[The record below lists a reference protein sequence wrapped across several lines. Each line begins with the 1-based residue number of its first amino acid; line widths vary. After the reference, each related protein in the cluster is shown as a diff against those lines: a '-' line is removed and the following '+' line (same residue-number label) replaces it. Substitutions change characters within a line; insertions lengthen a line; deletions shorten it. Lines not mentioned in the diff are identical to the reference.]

1 MYSSGSEDEEEELF
15 GNGGRPAADEAS
27 EDSDGPQP
35 SAYDQSYGS
44 LGGDVLGEPDAPA
57 QGSPRRRRRRAAS
70 GDDDRTPSRL
80 FDFRRGADHWPAC
93 CELVEPR
100 RGRDLAEAARR
111 EAESSA
117 EKDADDFGF
126 DDRDRDDLDDFF
138 EGDDRPPAFGPE
150 PPPRSGD
157 DDPEDPN
164 KPAAPPAPSTRAP
177 GHATYRRLKDGSH
190 ALEIRPGHRVKLDLT
205 ALVSQGPDAR
215 DPRRGDGRGARR
227 GDRRDAAGA
236 RGDAKGWRPARE
248 LVNDYTV
255 TLDVFFEEPP
265 PAGGL
270 SLFQTA
276 LVHCEESRGGRRRAR
291 VSEGEA
297 LVNGAGG
304 VGALGTFGDTAKARV
319 EPGRWQRVVVSVRC
333 GGGGGSGR
341 AAGGV
346 KKGEVRTYVQATPL
360 ALVRHERVAANER
373 FSLRSDGLYLF
384 SSRSEAMMPGGI
396 LLRTARVDLK
406 AFDDGAVRR
415 LRARDKV
422 FSAVAED
429 DAAKVDAM
437 RGKLALAE
445 LFAKPRP
452 AWDAPAIVAAFGDA
466 HVEGTSL
473 EASSLLAWSHAVL
486 DVALRRCLRQQAP
499 FLAGL
504 PRLAAQA
511 AADAAH
517 VFSRSAPLMKG
528 LVRLLRNPGGPQL
541 CAWLR
546 AIKKKLADADVGESL
561 LLPLLVEGRELLLVV
576 ERPSERTFTVVVVAT
591 APTRALRHHAVDA
604 ADGRKVKFR
613 SALVLAN
620 VPKKNALDDV
630 FWAAAYNLAVHAHDG
645 DTRRFY
651 DVLLP
656 FLTGKTLEAS
666 LVEAE
671 RDARDG
677 GEPAGDGDDA
687 FDARAAAAGRRGAWR
702 SPQRSET
709 AYVRCLFDALHYL
722 MLRRGC
728 RSRDA
733 KQVRLA
739 LKAQLADFVARD
751 LRVVAPDANGAKVA
765 RLVAT
770 QLAYGAAKF
779 AARPDAPAGFRDGG
793 PRAARAIAEGI
804 LSEVGD
810 GARPRDGNVEVD
822 LDLEA
827 SLATQW
833 RDALAWRVEP
843 CAPDAGNAATLR
855 KYAAV
860 DALAVP
866 EVAATFEEALEAL
879 RTCDRL
885 CSLVDNQPH
894 AIKNDKLLILALVQ
908 HTLTCAVPTPRPR
921 ADASSPAAGRAAKR
935 RRAKKEPEK
944 VAPEAVP
951 TDWAPGEAAEAAAT
965 AADCL
970 WDGACDYATQVEAL
984 LTLRRLVEHFTAAV
998 LSTQQDRALDL
1009 ACLVVP
1015 GAACAI
1021 ADAILRRRAADAPS
1035 SFCCQLRGQLACGRQ
1050 LGHRGYGL
1058 SCETFATQTAAI
1070 EAHAPALAVCR
1081 SAVLDYFNSPDQR
1094 GLEKIMAF
1102 EDAFELRPG
1111 RPTVA
1116 LLRNLC
1122 RELSLATPNPH
1133 LELCDALPCTSN
1145 VMKNYPEIA
1154 PYRDLNFF
1162 WKFFLNADRAAF
1174 SNYVPA
1180 DDAPAAPERRGP
1192 GGGGRRKRGS
1202 RDARSVS
1209 RCDRLGAQ
1217 LTWGWS
1223 AEEGGYAVSMGGA
1236 SLRCR
1241 PDPDALDPVTGRKI
1255 PEDDAPRHRYPSR
1268 ADPGAYLGPGLSAKQ
1283 RRNIT
1288 ENDIL
1293 YRPSLP
1299 GFQDSR
1305 ADDAPALGQRD
1316 AELLLSYLTVP
1327 YIRLPLVL
1335 TFFASEDRVHKL
1347 ASRPLR
1353 GLLDAVLFEPGRH
1366 LGLAA
1371 TAVAPETVP
1380 TPRNEL
1386 LATPHGHLLAE
1397 LRRAPA
1403 AVLGNVVALL
1413 RGARALDTGAVCD
1426 AASDD
1431 FNGGVGII
1439 LYAARLGARVANF
1452 VAFLLAAR
1460 DGTAAVANANAT
1472 CLRGVPLRDLD
1483 VPGGVA
1489 AAALD
1494 AGAAQLRAQLAAFGR
1509 LLDEYLRTLDAQTRA
1524 APGDEALVDRNSRL
1538 ACDLH
1543 AHQLLL
1549 RRDATDDASV
1559 PGLLGSF
1566 LFLTTRHT
1574 FNKFRRDDGKILV
1587 PEFELYELLQHT
1599 RRRLCAAAAVA
1610 DQAGLDAIMAPAL
1623 ATATSV
1629 TGAFVDGDGD
1639 AATDAAWGR
1648 VAGARNRGRYTT
1660 TARGDARGPVKSVAD
1675 SSELDVE
1682 IDAQIGQLTLR
1693 GKHLAALESAVAGYR
1708 DVRVVFGD
1716 AAIQASL
1723 SERAEHRNVYRLVG
1737 LDHSIEWWPTPH
1749 GDCPSIP
1756 ETYGREYDP
1765 SELFESELWIPRV
1778 FEPLRR
1784 AFFDGPRP
1792 APMQFLLP
1800 DDPFPAS
1807 AEVAEL
1813 LGLHQRLGGPAK
1825 RVVLFKRRRCAHV
1838 YELCTRG
1845 REWHWSLHLATDAR
1859 FCLAALQP
1867 SSGRRVA
1874 PFPPWWTHGGGAAY
1888 PVGVL
1893 DHVPSELDGDGRHES
1908 VVIRRDATHADN
1920 LSGGVETYT
1929 PPRLLRGLI
1938 PETLLDDFR
1947 FWRDESDPAA
1957 FGREV
1962 FRGYALD
1969 DGGDD
1974 DDDDAGS
1981 KEASDDLIVVELVDH
1996 GGCKAL
2002 TCTGL
2007 VGRSARVA
2015 RVSKAAAKRRRAAVD
2030 ALAALVA
2037 DLGVLRVAAQSAEPR
2052 KRRDK
2057 APPKKP
2063 GKVEELAFR
2072 EGADVEWRSAA
2083 AAADEADK
2091 WLPCEVVRV
2100 DYGKRTYDLEFS
2112 GPYQYLGTQRGVKP
2126 EDVNARG
2133 ANSEAKAEG
2142 EGQWRFSGLS
2152 DSEDDDW
2159 ASDGHESDGD
2169 GDGGEPAGAGR
2180 SLPFDVRARL
2190 GAALDAAGRD
2200 ENACADAVRALAAAG
2215 RTFDTVGAL
2224 VDAVAAHCGAAPAAD
2239 DGELRL
2245 LDLLHAPRK
2254 SRLFT
2259 LAGTLARVECLSH
2272 VLAWTRATG
2281 GDDDV
2286 IAAGVPELSL
2296 VELPRLKLSFAAR
2309 RDHAGKLRLF
2319 SVDHVDLF
2327 VVPDQRAAAAFPL
2340 LEGIDHALLLSN
2352 ARGDSFA
2359 LVPVVIPRRPPV
2371 RTQPFS
2377 VELVLDR
2384 EGTYNGAYDGRE
2396 PFPSTRFF
2404 LYAVHVSMAFLMPRG
2419 LPSALYLLLLRLL
2432 KRDYAGAFRL
2442 CDSVASDVALGV
2454 DEAAIFTALGEANDD
2469 RAPGAHAVRLK
2480 VSLVTAESGEELP
2493 WDLTTELSR
2502 YVSKL
2507 PHVGACC
2514 RLALRDE
2521 LRLLESPKC
2530 AVDEDSAAYSPADR
2544 GHEPHMLALCHNRRS
2559 FLRALAAGEATCA
2572 VATPPRERTSDGWP
2586 LYADETCF
2594 GMSYAEAADA
2604 RSVDDLARA
2613 SRRLPARDAREKD
2626 AAPADG
2632 AAPPAPPG
2640 GWLVVAAFTASWSSA
2655 CASLVP
2661 AAEALA
2667 PAYPAAVF
2675 ASCRVDAD
2683 PGLHE
2688 LAVARGVA
2696 HFPSF
2701 VLSRGDKK
2709 LAVVAASKSDEA
2721 RTIPALVAAI
2731 ERELTDDDTHAYAA
2745 WRHHAASSRSDAP
2758 PADDGDDGGD
2768 VLWTWDLEAAG
2779 DGLRVEALGATAVLP
2794 SRDDLDDLDDARA
2807 CWEWAKDD
2815 GKAEWRAKWAPFEPQ
2830 TQTFLEIAFLSGK
2843 LYREQS
2849 VTDEGDN
2856 GLHVY
2861 FSDDDIDIDTYV
2873 VSGFKGYRT
2882 SDYEDIRL
2890 RRKGYRA
2897 MVLGEEAYL
2906 SKRQEAID
2914 RRNAEWRDQYEAY
2927 SAKRR
2932 EARRGRDAVAV
2943 RGTAP
2948 LQRDSGVHTWRLR
2961 WTHAPGAGGRGDG
2974 CGVVAEGSEA
2984 FGPALYPCLGGPDC
2998 DGGSL
3003 GLHASGELWVAGAEA
3018 ARVGAAGLLWSEG
3031 DEVACVLDT
3040 SNGGSLSFS
3049 VNGVPV
3055 SRVVEDVFETL
3066 GCTEC
3071 YPAVSL
3077 APLDDDGGRA
3087 AAKDAALGLA
3097 ASKGAEKKED
3107 EENEE
3112 NDGDDDDEDAADEI
3126 MSKEPWEQLQILELA
3141 QLTRVAPEKIVK
3153 LNAKQRAELE
3163 RVARPPVATVTI
3175 VDGAPDPPP
3184 ATPERPR
3191 KARAASD
3198 ASEAPSEDDD
3208 DDGDDASAAKKKA
3221 RAGKK
3226 ADAEDDDVPLHKVR
3240 WMRETPNGWV
3250 AHDAK
3255 VSAALE
3261 RAKRLGKLETSLHVG
3276 GESFTF
3282 KLAAGGGDGG
3292 GGDEPLQIPDGGGE
3306 ASKLRRHFVGEGLRG
3321 QWELLSVKYTPPAS
3335 LYGASVLGVIEK
3347 VWSGD
3352 ESFAGAKYGFGF
3364 LLLYALF
3371 QGDLK
3376 AHVCGSS
3383 WSTGGLW
3390 GSLGWG
3396 SVGSD
3401 RPRDGA
3407 AFAPFPGKK
3416 AKQTNDSHR
3425 LALLLTQLYS
3435 DRRVKSVWGSLV
3447 NVLGRNKQLCVRL
3460 PRFRDSRR
3468 KRRSNVFN
3476 GWVDDAEPKSPL
3488 GELFEQVV
3496 PVMQK
3501 LRKRRGALLFPPKPP
3516 HDALPAPRRS
3526 RPVEKDADACALP
3539 ELSDAGRSSFEAS
3552 GVTETQILELAKRAG
3567 FDLALPEDRAA
3578 DGRPRAP
3585 VHCDDGDGWRAWAD
3599 RETRLAEARQYDK
3612 VLLVAYFRAS
3622 WCAACR
3628 SSDAVVKALALSAPT
3643 ARFATLDFDD
3653 CDDVAAAVG
3662 VVGTPC
3668 CVFFRGGGT
3677 KAHAKLDCTAAP
3689 RGDGDDFAAS
3699 LVKGLMD
3706 ASTPDEK
3713 LKLSTAFNKALETAG
3728 ARASE
3733 REQLRA
3739 LREAAGGEES
3749 TYSVEAAKKAAARL
3763 AASPA
3768 ALATLTLEPTRD
3780 LREAHVVRRER
3791 ASRRGRDLAAPFAVV
3806 AAHDAARTPVA
3817 AAFLERMRSDA
3828 ADLAAA
3834 RGGWEPALA
3843 ALPADAAALF
3853 DGDGGALRDARAG
3866 LAKLAADVDAAR
3878 RGDSV
3883 AVALAVPL
3891 LTRAANDVSGG
3902 DPAATCAFVLARLA
3916 GSAAELWPEFVF
3928 GALLSSRG
3936 EADVRKLNPFLDGA
3950 SIETLLELVAAT
3962 MLRANRVGVLSR
3974 VAGDCAALEEKLAAA
3989 AAAEDRGAAAAV
4001 LGPQIRQIA
4010 KSLASTLSSTRA
4022 YARATAKGV
4031 GLDPRFLVFEFVWNL
4046 FLRPKQVEIVEK
4058 LRSDALAGRSTV
4070 KQMIMGAGK
4079 TTVVAPLLALML
4091 ADGESL
4097 VVSVV
4102 PKALLEMTRAR
4113 LRATFATIIAKRV
4126 FTLHY
4131 DRSTVPSPQ
4140 LLASLVAARD
4150 ARAVVVATP
4159 TSVKSIMLGFVEALR
4174 RARDGA
4180 GPAPGVDELR
4190 GVLELFRG
4198 GAMLLDE
4205 VDLLLHPLK
4214 SELNFPVGERRPL
4227 DGADAGERWSLP
4239 MALVDAVFYASHR
4252 RSYALEARGE
4262 VLEALERLRAAVDG
4276 GYDRMAF
4283 QRLPHLTLL
4292 DPAYYHAHVK
4302 PPLAAVA
4309 FAWLQGSQH
4318 LAGISR
4324 ADALDYL
4331 LRGAVAASDVD
4342 ARRRLLEEAADAD
4355 GSSPELAAAL
4365 GAARSYGE
4373 LYAAVRAIEREA
4385 DATTFAAQRELA
4397 ALDGRL
4403 AAARR
4408 RLADAED
4415 PPDASL
4421 DNSVVVWLAPAFA
4434 AGRAG
4439 AGAALDFDR
4448 DGAADGDAA
4457 GAVAATCVKL
4467 EESLGVA
4474 VKRCDDR
4481 HEALARCRDLA
4492 RQKRL
4497 RCVVCGGGERRP
4509 VCGPSCNRSHVKD
4522 GACVRCGNGWGYH
4535 NGHMCQNGARGAW
4548 PLRPKGRSRGDDDDD
4563 DDAARAS
4570 SKVDGEALLRD
4581 LVGGGEGAAAPVVAP
4596 SRCLVFVGHGAQ
4608 PEAARARL
4616 WGLGV
4621 ASTDAT
4627 DGVCDWVEA
4636 RPPWPAPEA
4645 APAGD
4650 DEPAALKRATS
4661 TEVATARLEG
4671 LRAIVDGLERRRAAA
4686 VDADDAARRALRARA
4701 ADAHDRLK
4709 RAVAA
4714 RLARLRSFGAV
4725 AGGGADDA
4733 PPDPAGGVACARALD
4748 ALTRGGALDGGA
4760 RAALAGEA
4768 RFLERLRLA
4777 SATTALVAS
4786 PHQKKLLN
4794 LAADWLGTFMP
4805 HCLAKVNRVSYG
4817 LLEEREIARA
4827 LRDDPRVPRSRLKL
4841 AVPFV
4846 GKDVPTTASE
4856 FAHPDVTIGLTIL
4869 AYRYSGLRREDFD
4882 EIADALTADFGREI
4896 GPARDRPS
4904 SRRHELW
4911 VLSAGG
4917 SIRGLGRGAGDDDS
4931 KTVVQLKFLQR
4942 SNADQMDRLYGLWR
4956 REPHA
4961 IHHFLGASVMPTHMR
4976 TQRLKISAS
4985 GQAVGGDMLF
4995 PRRVGFSGT
5004 PSDLLPLELGKC
5016 GYEKGDDA
5024 AMLDVV
5030 LDPEV
5035 TDITHLDVGW
5045 SVANVLDLAAAATEP
5060 RVHALIDTGALV
5072 TGLRNLEVAR
5082 QLLKR
5087 GLPWCDGVV
5096 YLDHDDKK
5104 QVLVRATGRS
5114 MPEEQCGVPLE
5125 RRFAFYDMVHTT
5137 GMDIRHV
5144 ANATALVTLGK
5155 DMVWRDYAQGVYRMR
5170 GVGNG
5175 QRVRVVLIPEVRR
5188 LLRLELAGCEAAP
5201 ETGSDLERVVAW
5213 LVVNAL
5219 KSEQLQWSML
5229 CAQNLKNVY
5238 RKAAFKALLDE
5249 ETPAAGALD
5258 VFEEAIDVS
5267 LEASV
5272 PDPAPFAA
5280 KLKMLV
5286 DRHAAFCASESD
5298 RATAARV
5305 LADVAAHAVERKS
5318 RGGKRLDTEQER
5330 EQEQEQEK
5338 EIRAARDQ
5346 RVEVEKF
5353 VEREYSRDAEAA
5365 SPWPLAALAAFEP
5378 GADDDDA
5385 PFFPLAEL
5393 ALRHHE
5399 PLAFPGQL
5407 LASRNYFRRS
5417 WGGLRRLRNVVVVM
5431 EWAPR
5436 GGGNGAPP
5444 PPPADGAAVLTAR
5457 QATAVAKA
5465 HALFRGGD
5473 AAMSRDAL
5481 RDAVETVEDV
5491 DEPCGEAKLDGVLA
5505 EFGTPGGLLD
5515 EAGFARLLASGG
5527 LHPRTDGRYYVLLSL
5542 SEAETL
5548 RRALHARGD
5557 APLATRADGATP
5569 DVALRYSPLA
5579 GGDAPRVDGSAPER
5593 PGGPG
5598 DGGVLLDA
5606 SPAWWARA
5614 SAVEGR
5620 CSLSPTGATRSEAA
5634 VAHACLRFF
5643 DGDVHF
5649 GEASLHAL
5657 VRALAAVPPRRR
5669 RIYFA
5674 ALAAARRRFD
5684 RDPGRTP
5691 LGRAFELEDGFA
5703 LLGRRATARF
5713 LRRAIAERGLGPWR
5727 AFLAFDSSNT
5737 GRLAPPEVFG
5747 ALRFLGAG
5755 ADVVDAEDVLDFVG
5769 HYADGDAAIDAAR
5782 AAAGGDGGA
5791 GDRLELSYRAY
5802 ARALRVDADADDA
5815 EAGGDDAL
5823 AVAPHG
5829 ADELRAAELQRRRL
5843 AIEAAAAERAR
5854 SAARAEALDAR
5865 VFDEE
5870 LLEAERRHGAAGVNP
5885 AVADAG
5891 DGATRTVFDFG
5902 RGRLPLRCA
5911 ALGPSS
5917 PRGGPA
5923 SPRRRGGEGL
5933 DLVRLDFSRV
5943 AARPVPE
5950 LLCACGHAL
5959 SVYESSWERCGRCR
5973 PRDDRGTTRICWEC
5987 YVNVCERCVR
5997 GHRRAE
6003 LAKRADTSGRATFA
6017 RCATGAGVALHVPAK
6032 ALRFAHPRPLERYT
6046 LTLDVR
6052 LDRLPAPRAHAAL
6065 VCLNPAGPRRRASL
6079 YVDGDGA
6086 LAAPRDVE
6094 GDGAARP
6101 PAAARLRPGKWHAVS
6116 LVVDAAAGTL
6126 EAFVDGAAAA
6136 SIAGGDAAELA
6147 LGRSLH
6153 LFAGGARAH
6162 ARGGGVRRVVLLST
6176 ALDAAAV
6183 ADVAAKSAAE
6193 NPEFVA
6199 CATLVQ
6205 KVARGFRVRREAEK
6219 EEDDDE
6225 EEEDDDDEEEEDEPR
6240 RARRKKKS

>member
-44 LGGDVLGEPDAPA
+44 LGGD
-57 QGSPRRRRRRAAS
+57 
-70 GDDDRTPSRL
+70 
-80 FDFRRGADHWPAC
+80 
-93 CELVEPR
+93 LVDPR

-138 EGDDRPPAFGPE
+138 EGDDRPPALGPE

-157 DDPEDPN
+157 DDHEDPS

-205 ALVSQGPDAR
+205 APCRRAR
-215 DPRRGDGRGARR
+215 TRGTRGAATAAARARRPARRRGRARR
-227 GDRRDAAGA
+227 RQ
-236 RGDAKGWRPARE
+236 GWRRRE

-255 TLDVFFEEPP
+255 TLGVFFEEPP

-304 VGALGTFGDTAKARV
+304 VGALGTFGDTAKARGAG
-319 EPGRWQRVVVSVRC
+319 PLAAGRRL
-333 GGGGGSGR
+333 R
-341 AAGGV
+341 AAAAAGLWPRGGV

-415 LRARDKV
+415 HRARDKV

-452 AWDAPAIVAAFGDA
+452 AWDAPAI
-466 HVEGTSL
+466 
-473 EASSLLAWSHAVL
+473 
-486 DVALRRCLRQQAP
+486 
-499 FLAGL
+499 
-504 PRLAAQA
+504 
-511 AADAAH
+511 
-517 VFSRSAPLMKG
+517 
-528 LVRLLRNPGGPQL
+528 L

-546 AIKKKLADADVGESL
+546 AIKKKLTDADVGESL

-666 LVEAE
+666 S
-671 RDARDG
+671 
-677 GEPAGDGDDA
+677 
-687 FDARAAAAGRRGAWR
+687 GRGR

-751 LRVVAPDANGAKVA
+751 RGRRPTPNGAKVA

-793 PRAARAIAEGI
+793 PRAAGHRQGI
-804 LSEVGD
+804 LSE
-810 GARPRDGNVEVD
+810 
-822 LDLEA
+822 
-827 SLATQW
+827 W

-855 KYAAV
+855 KYAAI

-885 CSLVDNQPH
+885 SHADVRGADAAAACARASL
-894 AIKNDKLLILALVQ
+894 AA
-908 HTLTCAVPTPRPR
+908 RPR
-921 ADASSPAAGRAAKR
+921 GEAAQGQ
-935 RRAKKEPEK
+935 KEPEK
-944 VAPEAVP
+944 AAPEAVP

-970 WDGACDYATQVEAL
+970 WDGDCDYATQVEAL

-1058 SCETFATQTAAI
+1058 SCETFASQTAAI
-1070 EAHAPALAVCR
+1070 EAHAPALA
-1081 SAVLDYFNSPDQR
+1081 
-1094 GLEKIMAF
+1094 
-1102 EDAFELRPG
+1102 
-1111 RPTVA
+1111 
-1116 LLRNLC
+1116 
-1122 RELSLATPNPH
+1122 
-1133 LELCDALPCTSN
+1133 TSRDR
-1145 VMKNYPEIA
+1145 

-1174 SNYVPA
+1174 ANYVPS

-1192 GGGGRRKRGS
+1192 GGGGRRKRSS

-1299 GFQDSR
+1299 GFQDSK
-1305 ADDAPALGQRD
+1305 ADDVPALGQRD

-1413 RGARALDTGAVCD
+1413 RGARALDTGAVC
-1426 AASDD
+1426 A
-1431 FNGGVGII
+1431 GH
-1439 LYAARLGARVANF
+1439 AR
-1452 VAFLLAAR
+1452 
-1460 DGTAAVANANAT
+1460 
-1472 CLRGVPLRDLD
+1472 
-1483 VPGGVA
+1483 
-1489 AAALD
+1489 
-1494 AGAAQLRAQLAAFGR
+1494 
-1509 LLDEYLRTLDAQTRA
+1509 

-1549 RRDATDDASV
+1549 RRDATDGVV

-1574 FNKFRRDDGKILV
+1574 FNKFRRDDGKILAA
-1587 PEFELYELLQHT
+1587 
-1599 RRRLCAAAAVA
+1599 RRSWR
-1610 DQAGLDAIMAPAL
+1610 QR

-1639 AATDAAWGR
+1639 ASTDAAWGR

-1660 TARGDARGPVKSVAD
+1660 TARGDAGGPVRSVAD

-1716 AAIQASL
+1716 AAIRRR
-1723 SERAEHRNVYRLVG
+1723 SEREHRNVYRLVG

-1756 ETYGREYDP
+1756 DTYGREYDP
-1765 SELFESELWIPRV
+1765 SELFESELWIPSV

-1825 RVVLFKRRRCAHV
+1825 RVL
-1838 YELCTRG
+1838 
-1845 REWHWSLHLATDAR
+1845 
-1859 FCLAALQP
+1859 
-1867 SSGRRVA
+1867 
-1874 PFPPWWTHGGGAAY
+1874 GGGAATS
-1888 PVGVL
+1888 P
-1893 DHVPSELDGDGRHES
+1893 
-1908 VVIRRDATHADN
+1908 VIRRDAAHADN

-1981 KEASDDLIVVELVDH
+1981 KEASDDLILVEL
-1996 GGCKAL
+1996 
-2002 TCTGL
+2002 
-2007 VGRSARVA
+2007 
-2015 RVSKAAAKRRRAAVD
+2015 
-2030 ALAALVA
+2030 
-2037 DLGVLRVAAQSAEPR
+2037 SAEPR

-2057 APPKKP
+2057 APRRSRARSR
-2063 GKVEELAFR
+2063 LAFG
-2072 EGADVEWRSAA
+2072 GAGVEWRSAA

-2142 EGQWRFSGLS
+2142 EGQWRFAGLS

-2159 ASDGHESDGD
+2159 ASDGHESDDAGD
-2169 GDGGEPAGAGR
+2169 DGRGRAR

-2190 GAALDAAGRD
+2190 GAVFDAAGRD
-2200 ENACADAVRALAAAG
+2200 GGACAGAVKALAAAG
-2215 RTFDTVGAL
+2215 RTFDTVAAL
-2224 VDAVAAHCGAAPAAD
+2224 VDAVAAHCGAGAGGGRRRAAPLGPAA
-2239 DGELRL
+2239 R
-2245 LDLLHAPRK
+2245 AAK

-2281 GDDDV
+2281 GDDDG

-2309 RDHAGKLRLF
+2309 RDHAGALRLF

-2384 EGTYNGAYDGRE
+2384 EGTYNGAYDGKE

-2469 RAPGAHAVRLK
+2469 RAPEAHAVRLK
-2480 VSLVTAESGEELP
+2480 VSLVTAESGEALP

-2502 YVSKL
+2502 YVAKL

-2559 FLRALAAGEATCA
+2559 FLRALAAGEKTCA

-2604 RSVDDLARA
+2604 RS
-2613 SRRLPARDAREKD
+2613 
-2626 AAPADG
+2626 
-2632 AAPPAPPG
+2632 
-2640 GWLVVAAFTASWSSA
+2640 
-2655 CASLVP
+2655 
-2661 AAEALA
+2661 
-2667 PAYPAAVF
+2667 
-2675 ASCRVDAD
+2675 
-2683 PGLHE
+2683 

-2701 VLSRGDKK
+2701 VLSRGEKK

-2731 ERELTDDDTHAYAA
+2731 ERELTDDARPRCSA

-2849 VTDEGDN
+2849 
-2856 GLHVY
+2856 
-2861 FSDDDIDIDTYV
+2861 
-2873 VSGFKGYRT
+2873 GYRT

-2948 LQRDSGVHTWRLR
+2948 LQRDSGVHAWRLR

-3003 GLHASGELWVAGAEA
+3003 GLHASGELWVAGTEA
-3018 ARVGAAGLLWSEG
+3018 ARVGAGGLLWSEG

-3040 SNGGSLSFS
+3040 SDGGSLSFS

-3055 SRVVEDVFETL
+3055 DRVVEDVFETL

-3077 APLDDDGGRA
+3077 APLDDDGGGA

-3107 EENEE
+3107 EEHEE
-3112 NDGDDDDEDAADEI
+3112 NGGDDDDEDAADEI

-3163 RVARPPVATVTI
+3163 RVARPPVAT
-3175 VDGAPDPPP
+3175 
-3184 ATPERPR
+3184 
-3191 KARAASD
+3191 
-3198 ASEAPSEDDD
+3198 
-3208 DDGDDASAAKKKA
+3208 
-3221 RAGKK
+3221 
-3226 ADAEDDDVPLHKVR
+3226 
-3240 WMRETPNGWV
+3240 
-3250 AHDAK
+3250 

-3347 VWSGD
+3347 VWATSRPTSAARPGAR
-3352 ESFAGAKYGFGF
+3352 AG
-3364 LLLYALF
+3364 
-3371 QGDLK
+3371 
-3376 AHVCGSS
+3376 S
-3383 WSTGGLW
+3383 

-3396 SVGSD
+3396 SGAATGAG
-3401 RPRDGA
+3401 GA
-3407 AFAPFPGKK
+3407 AFASFPGKK

-3468 KRRSNVFN
+3468 KRRSNIFN

-3526 RPVEKDADACALP
+3526 RPSTRTDP
-3539 ELSDAGRSSFEAS
+3539 GAGEAR
-3552 GVTETQILELAKRAG
+3552 GLRPRVAG
-3567 FDLALPEDRAA
+3567 GPRRR
-3578 DGRPRAP
+3578 RPRAP
-3585 VHCDDGDGWRAWAD
+3585 AHCDDGDGWRAWAD

-3689 RGDGDDFAAS
+3689 LGDGDDRVFGQGPHGRA
-3699 LVKGLMD
+3699 D
-3706 ASTPDEK
+3706 ARRK

-3728 ARASE
+3728 AQASE

-3739 LREAAGGEES
+3739 LRRPR
-3749 TYSVEAAKKAAARL
+3749 AKRRRTRRGAR
-3763 AASPA
+3763 
-3768 ALATLTLEPTRD
+3768 RQ
-3780 LREAHVVRRER
+3780 RR
-3791 ASRRGRDLAAPFAVV
+3791 SRR
-3806 AAHDAARTPVA
+3806 
-3817 AAFLERMRSDA
+3817 
-3828 ADLAAA
+3828 
-3834 RGGWEPALA
+3834 
-3843 ALPADAAALF
+3843 
-3853 DGDGGALRDARAG
+3853 
-3866 LAKLAADVDAAR
+3866 
-3878 RGDSV
+3878 
-3883 AVALAVPL
+3883 
-3891 LTRAANDVSGG
+3891 
-3902 DPAATCAFVLARLA
+3902 
-3916 GSAAELWPEFVF
+3916 
-3928 GALLSSRG
+3928 
-3936 EADVRKLNPFLDGA
+3936 
-3950 SIETLLELVAAT
+3950 
-3962 MLRANRVGVLSR
+3962 
-3974 VAGDCAALEEKLAAA
+3974 
-3989 AAAEDRGAAAAV
+3989 
-4001 LGPQIRQIA
+4001 
-4010 KSLASTLSSTRA
+4010 
-4022 YARATAKGV
+4022 
-4031 GLDPRFLVFEFVWNL
+4031 
-4046 FLRPKQVEIVEK
+4046 RP
-4058 LRSDALAGRSTV
+4058 
-4070 KQMIMGAGK
+4070 
-4079 TTVVAPLLALML
+4079 
-4091 ADGESL
+4091 
-4097 VVSVV
+4097 
-4102 PKALLEMTRAR
+4102 
-4113 LRATFATIIAKRV
+4113 
-4126 FTLHY
+4126 
-4131 DRSTVPSPQ
+4131 
-4140 LLASLVAARD
+4140 
-4150 ARAVVVATP
+4150 
-4159 TSVKSIMLGFVEALR
+4159 
-4174 RARDGA
+4174 
-4180 GPAPGVDELR
+4180 
-4190 GVLELFRG
+4190 
-4198 GAMLLDE
+4198 
-4205 VDLLLHPLK
+4205 
-4214 SELNFPVGERRPL
+4214 
-4227 DGADAGERWSLP
+4227 
-4239 MALVDAVFYASHR
+4239 R
-4252 RSYALEARGE
+4252 RS
-4262 VLEALERLRAAVDG
+4262 
-4276 GYDRMAF
+4276 
-4283 QRLPHLTLL
+4283 
-4292 DPAYYHAHVK
+4292 
-4302 PPLAAVA
+4302 
-4309 FAWLQGSQH
+4309 
-4318 LAGISR
+4318 
-4324 ADALDYL
+4324 
-4331 LRGAVAASDVD
+4331 
-4342 ARRRLLEEAADAD
+4342 RR
-4355 GSSPELAAAL
+4355 
-4365 GAARSYGE
+4365 
-4373 LYAAVRAIEREA
+4373 
-4385 DATTFAAQRELA
+4385 
-4397 ALDGRL
+4397 
-4403 AAARR
+4403 
-4408 RLADAED
+4408 
-4415 PPDASL
+4415 
-4421 DNSVVVWLAPAFA
+4421 
-4434 AGRAG
+4434 
-4439 AGAALDFDR
+4439 
-4448 DGAADGDAA
+4448 
-4457 GAVAATCVKL
+4457 
-4467 EESLGVA
+4467 
-4474 VKRCDDR
+4474 
-4481 HEALARCRDLA
+4481 
-4492 RQKRL
+4492 
-4497 RCVVCGGGERRP
+4497 
-4509 VCGPSCNRSHVKD
+4509 
-4522 GACVRCGNGWGYH
+4522 
-4535 NGHMCQNGARGAW
+4535 
-4548 PLRPKGRSRGDDDDD
+4548 
-4563 DDAARAS
+4563 
-4570 SKVDGEALLRD
+4570 
-4581 LVGGGEGAAAPVVAP
+4581 
-4596 SRCLVFVGHGAQ
+4596 
-4608 PEAARARL
+4608 
-4616 WGLGV
+4616 
-4621 ASTDAT
+4621 
-4627 DGVCDWVEA
+4627 
-4636 RPPWPAPEA
+4636 
-4645 APAGD
+4645 
-4650 DEPAALKRATS
+4650 
-4661 TEVATARLEG
+4661 
-4671 LRAIVDGLERRRAAA
+4671 
-4686 VDADDAARRALRARA
+4686 
-4701 ADAHDRLK
+4701 
-4709 RAVAA
+4709 
-4714 RLARLRSFGAV
+4714 
-4725 AGGGADDA
+4725 
-4733 PPDPAGGVACARALD
+4733 
-4748 ALTRGGALDGGA
+4748 
-4760 RAALAGEA
+4760 
-4768 RFLERLRLA
+4768 
-4777 SATTALVAS
+4777 
-4786 PHQKKLLN
+4786 
-4794 LAADWLGTFMP
+4794 
-4805 HCLAKVNRVSYG
+4805 
-4817 LLEEREIARA
+4817 
-4827 LRDDPRVPRSRLKL
+4827 
-4841 AVPFV
+4841 
-4846 GKDVPTTASE
+4846 
-4856 FAHPDVTIGLTIL
+4856 
-4869 AYRYSGLRREDFD
+4869 
-4882 EIADALTADFGREI
+4882 
-4896 GPARDRPS
+4896 
-4904 SRRHELW
+4904 
-4911 VLSAGG
+4911 
-4917 SIRGLGRGAGDDDS
+4917 
-4931 KTVVQLKFLQR
+4931 
-4942 SNADQMDRLYGLWR
+4942 
-4956 REPHA
+4956 
-4961 IHHFLGASVMPTHMR
+4961 
-4976 TQRLKISAS
+4976 
-4985 GQAVGGDMLF
+4985 
-4995 PRRVGFSGT
+4995 
-5004 PSDLLPLELGKC
+5004 
-5016 GYEKGDDA
+5016 
-5024 AMLDVV
+5024 
-5030 LDPEV
+5030 
-5035 TDITHLDVGW
+5035 
-5045 SVANVLDLAAAATEP
+5045 
-5060 RVHALIDTGALV
+5060 
-5072 TGLRNLEVAR
+5072 
-5082 QLLKR
+5082 
-5087 GLPWCDGVV
+5087 
-5096 YLDHDDKK
+5096 
-5104 QVLVRATGRS
+5104 
-5114 MPEEQCGVPLE
+5114 
-5125 RRFAFYDMVHTT
+5125 
-5137 GMDIRHV
+5137 
-5144 ANATALVTLGK
+5144 
-5155 DMVWRDYAQGVYRMR
+5155 
-5170 GVGNG
+5170 
-5175 QRVRVVLIPEVRR
+5175 
-5188 LLRLELAGCEAAP
+5188 
-5201 ETGSDLERVVAW
+5201 
-5213 LVVNAL
+5213 
-5219 KSEQLQWSML
+5219 
-5229 CAQNLKNVY
+5229 
-5238 RKAAFKALLDE
+5238 
-5249 ETPAAGALD
+5249 
-5258 VFEEAIDVS
+5258 
-5267 LEASV
+5267 
-5272 PDPAPFAA
+5272 
-5280 KLKMLV
+5280 
-5286 DRHAAFCASESD
+5286 
-5298 RATAARV
+5298 
-5305 LADVAAHAVERKS
+5305 
-5318 RGGKRLDTEQER
+5318 
-5330 EQEQEQEK
+5330 
-5338 EIRAARDQ
+5338 
-5346 RVEVEKF
+5346 
-5353 VEREYSRDAEAA
+5353 
-5365 SPWPLAALAAFEP
+5365 
-5378 GADDDDA
+5378 
-5385 PFFPLAEL
+5385 
-5393 ALRHHE
+5393 
-5399 PLAFPGQL
+5399 
-5407 LASRNYFRRS
+5407 
-5417 WGGLRRLRNVVVVM
+5417 
-5431 EWAPR
+5431 
-5436 GGGNGAPP
+5436 
-5444 PPPADGAAVLTAR
+5444 
-5457 QATAVAKA
+5457 
-5465 HALFRGGD
+5465 
-5473 AAMSRDAL
+5473 
-5481 RDAVETVEDV
+5481 
-5491 DEPCGEAKLDGVLA
+5491 
-5505 EFGTPGGLLD
+5505 
-5515 EAGFARLLASGG
+5515 
-5527 LHPRTDGRYYVLLSL
+5527 
-5542 SEAETL
+5542 
-5548 RRALHARGD
+5548 
-5557 APLATRADGATP
+5557 
-5569 DVALRYSPLA
+5569 
-5579 GGDAPRVDGSAPER
+5579 
-5593 PGGPG
+5593 
-5598 DGGVLLDA
+5598 
-5606 SPAWWARA
+5606 
-5614 SAVEGR
+5614 
-5620 CSLSPTGATRSEAA
+5620 
-5634 VAHACLRFF
+5634 
-5643 DGDVHF
+5643 
-5649 GEASLHAL
+5649 
-5657 VRALAAVPPRRR
+5657 
-5669 RIYFA
+5669 
-5674 ALAAARRRFD
+5674 
-5684 RDPGRTP
+5684 
-5691 LGRAFELEDGFA
+5691 
-5703 LLGRRATARF
+5703 
-5713 LRRAIAERGLGPWR
+5713 
-5727 AFLAFDSSNT
+5727 
-5737 GRLAPPEVFG
+5737 
-5747 ALRFLGAG
+5747 
-5755 ADVVDAEDVLDFVG
+5755 
-5769 HYADGDAAIDAAR
+5769 
-5782 AAAGGDGGA
+5782 
-5791 GDRLELSYRAY
+5791 
-5802 ARALRVDADADDA
+5802 
-5815 EAGGDDAL
+5815 
-5823 AVAPHG
+5823 
-5829 ADELRAAELQRRRL
+5829 
-5843 AIEAAAAERAR
+5843 
-5854 SAARAEALDAR
+5854 
-5865 VFDEE
+5865 
-5870 LLEAERRHGAAGVNP
+5870 
-5885 AVADAG
+5885 
-5891 DGATRTVFDFG
+5891 
-5902 RGRLPLRCA
+5902 
-5911 ALGPSS
+5911 
-5917 PRGGPA
+5917 
-5923 SPRRRGGEGL
+5923 
-5933 DLVRLDFSRV
+5933 
-5943 AARPVPE
+5943 
-5950 LLCACGHAL
+5950 
-5959 SVYESSWERCGRCR
+5959 
-5973 PRDDRGTTRICWEC
+5973 
-5987 YVNVCERCVR
+5987 
-5997 GHRRAE
+5997 
-6003 LAKRADTSGRATFA
+6003 
-6017 RCATGAGVALHVPAK
+6017 
-6032 ALRFAHPRPLERYT
+6032 
-6046 LTLDVR
+6046 
-6052 LDRLPAPRAHAAL
+6052 
-6065 VCLNPAGPRRRASL
+6065 
-6079 YVDGDGA
+6079 
-6086 LAAPRDVE
+6086 
-6094 GDGAARP
+6094 
-6101 PAAARLRPGKWHAVS
+6101 
-6116 LVVDAAAGTL
+6116 
-6126 EAFVDGAAAA
+6126 
-6136 SIAGGDAAELA
+6136 
-6147 LGRSLH
+6147 
-6153 LFAGGARAH
+6153 
-6162 ARGGGVRRVVLLST
+6162 
-6176 ALDAAAV
+6176 
-6183 ADVAAKSAAE
+6183 
-6193 NPEFVA
+6193 
-6199 CATLVQ
+6199 
-6205 KVARGFRVRREAEK
+6205 
-6219 EEDDDE
+6219 
-6225 EEEDDDDEEEEDEPR
+6225 
-6240 RARRKKKS
+6240 